1 MLKVYS
7 VVSYVSVDDA
17 KWRSVGQIGYC
28 CTEDECDVKLIL
40 DKSSFDEVREYNNTH
55 FLDGVWNISTF
66 WRNKPAIAIKY
77 RDAWDDV
84 VYKNFNTMSYKNVYT
99 EDKNVTLGW
108 MMDHLPAEK
117 VIQYLKDRGIT
128 ACPIALKGEK

>member
-1 MLKVYS
+1 MLKIYT
-7 VVSYVSVDDA
+7 VVSYVSIDGA
-17 KWRSVGQIGYC
+17 EWRSVGYAGYC
-28 CTEDECDVKLIL
+28 CTDEDRDVKIIL
-40 DKSSFDEVREYNNTH
+40 DNASFEEVREYNNAH

-99 EDKNVTLGW
+99 EDKNVSLEW
-108 MMDHLPAEK
+108 LMKHLTADQT
-117 VIQYLKDRGIT
+117 IQYLKERGIT
-128 ACPIALKGEK
+128 ACPMNF